1 MQKVKNRFKD
11 QRERKD
17 AFALIELIVAVAVLS
32 FLISL
37 SAFIYLHT
45 LKVVESGR
53 KRNFL
58 ESGAQVALNRI
69 VNEISQSKLI
79 IGKTEVVT
87 IGVFE
92 QTGNE
97 KIRIAGKGKYL
108 RPVYEENPVTY
119 KRNAGEI
126 LRNGKP
132 VLISGIRA
140 RTLQFNYWGYD
151 PRRSKDRRLS
161 FSGLDRNRDGEISG
175 GEEHL
180 VSGIQVIMEVSKDSE
195 SVFVQTSKRINPV
208 LGEAVVKKKYRNS
221 R

>member
-1 MQKVKNRFKD
+1 MQKLTNRIQF
-11 QRERKD
+11 QREWRG
-17 AFALIELIVAVAVLS
+17 AFALIELIVSVAVLS

-37 SAFIYLHT
+37 STFVYLHT

-53 KRNFL
+53 NRNFL

-69 VNEISQSKLI
+69 VNEIAQSRI
-79 IGKTEVVT
+79 IVGKTEVVT

-92 QTGNE
+92 QTGNK

-108 RPVYEENPVTY
+108 KPVYEESPVTF
-119 KRNAGEI
+119 KRSDDEI

-132 VLISGIRA
+132 VLISGIKA
-140 RTLQFNYWGYD
+140 KNLQFNYWGYD
-151 PRRSKDRRLS
+151 PLRSKDRRLS
-161 FSGLDRNRDGEISG
+161 FSGLDRNRDGEISE
-175 GEEHL
+175 GEEQL
-180 VSGIQVIMEVSKDSE
+180 VSGIQVILEVSKGSE
-195 SVFVQTSKRINPV
+195 SISIQTSKRINPV